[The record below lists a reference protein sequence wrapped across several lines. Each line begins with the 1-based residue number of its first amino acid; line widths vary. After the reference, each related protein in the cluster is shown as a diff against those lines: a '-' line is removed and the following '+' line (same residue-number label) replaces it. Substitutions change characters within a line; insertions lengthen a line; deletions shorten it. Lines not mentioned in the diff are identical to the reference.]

1 MDLREFK
8 FKMNVAK
15 ELDSFL
21 ADGYY
26 IDERSESGESWLI
39 KLRHKN
45 TQRVICLYYDAEYL
59 KFTITNAAGKVLTW
73 FYG

>member
-1 MDLREFK
+1 MNEREFK
-8 FKMNVAK
+8 FKMNAAK

-21 ADGYY
+21 ADGYD
-26 IDERSESGESWLI
+26 ISERNESGESWII
-39 KLRHKN
+39 KLKHK
-45 TQRVICLYYDAEYL
+45 TSQRVLNLYYDAEHL